1 MSVNTLSTI
10 ETSSS
15 QATALIHAVEIT
27 KRFGDL
33 CAVDQV
39 SLTVNPGEIVGLVGP
54 DGAGKTT
61 TLRLICGALKLDS
74 GQIRVSGY
82 DLQRQ
87 TEEARAQI
95 GYLPQRF
102 SLYEELTVM
111 ENIRFFAETR
121 GVRREEWLPR
131 CLNILEFVGL
141 ANFKDRLAGK
151 LSGGMKQKLGLAAAL
166 VHSPRIL
173 LLDEPTTGVDPVTRQ
188 DFWQLIIRLAAQE
201 QTAILVST
209 PYMDEASRC
218 HRVHFMRQ
226 GKILVE
232 GTPAALKESLAGSIL
247 EVRGEPLSLLRQLA
261 LEVPGVLNAQ
271 RFGDRLH
278 LRVIAEKNE
287 EISAHLREHAE
298 RARGKVSSVR
308 LVEAQLEDV
317 FIALLEEET
326 HD

>member
-1 MSVNTLSTI
+1 MSLNASASD
-10 ETSSS
+10 ETSISE
-15 QATALIHAVEIT
+15 TTPIIHAVEIT

-33 CAVDQV
+33 CAVDRV
-39 SLTVNPGEIVGLVGP
+39 SLTVKRGEIVGLVGP

-61 TLRLICGALKLDS
+61 TLRLICGALKLDE
-74 GQIRVSGY
+74 GQIRVGGY
-82 DLQRQ
+82 DIQRQ
-87 TEEARAQI
+87 TEEVRSQI

-121 GVRREEWLPR
+121 GVRREDWLPR
-131 CLNILEFVGL
+131 CLKILEFVGL
-141 ANFKDRLAGK
+141 ADFTERLAGK

-166 VHSPRIL
+166 VHSPRVL

-218 HRVHFMRQ
+218 HRIHFMRQ
-226 GKILVE
+226 GKILIE
-232 GTPAALKESLAGSIL
+232 GAPANLKASLVGSIL
-247 EVRGEPLSLLRQLA
+247 EVKGEPLPLLRRLA
-261 LEVPGVLNAQ
+261 LEEAGVLNAQ

-278 LRVIAEKNE
+278 LRIAAGKGE
-287 EISAHLREHAE
+287 EICNRLRERAE
-298 RARGKVSSVR
+298 QAGGKITR
-308 LVEAQLEDV
+308 FRPVEAQLEDV
-317 FIALLEEET
+317 FIALLEG
-326 HD
+326 

>member
-1 MSVNTLSTI
+1 MCILESNLRPSTVLI
-10 ETSSS
+10 
-15 QATALIHAVEIT
+15 QAIEIT
-27 KRFGDL
+27 KRFGEL

-39 SLTVNPGEIVGLVGP
+39 SLTVNCGEIVGLVGA

-61 TLRLICGALKLDS
+61 TLRLICGALKLDA
-74 GQIRVSGY
+74 GQIRIGGY
-82 DLQRQ
+82 DIQQQ

-111 ENIRFFAETR
+111 ENIRFFAEAR
-121 GVRREEWLPR
+121 GVQREEWLPR
-131 CLNILEFVGL
+131 CLDILKFVGL
-141 ANFKDRLAGK
+141 AAFTERLAGK

-166 VHSPRIL
+166 VHSPKVL

-218 HRVHFMRQ
+218 HRIHFMRE
-226 GKILVE
+226 GKILIE
-232 GTPAALKESLAGSIL
+232 GTPANLKASLSGSIL
-247 EVRGEPLSLLRQLA
+247 EVRGEPLPLLRQLA
-261 LEVPGVLNAQ
+261 LEEPGVLNAQ

-278 LRVIAEKNE
+278 LRVIAGKST
-287 EISAHLREHAE
+287 EISAALQK
-298 RARGKVSSVR
+298 RAKQAGGKITA
-308 LVEAQLEDV
+308 LHWVEAQLEDV
-317 FIALLEEET
+317 FIALLEDERRGRS
-326 HD
+326 HSR